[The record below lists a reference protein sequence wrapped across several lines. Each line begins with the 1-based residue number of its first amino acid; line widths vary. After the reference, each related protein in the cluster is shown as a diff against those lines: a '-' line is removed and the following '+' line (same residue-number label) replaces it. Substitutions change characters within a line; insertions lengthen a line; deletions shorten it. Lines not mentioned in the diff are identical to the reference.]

1 MNKNI
6 LNFSVFWGI
15 IFTSHILT
23 CCYGDRSNLE
33 DLSTDDII
41 NKNKVLKVQRI
52 FPDNVPLSHRHL
64 NTDITLPG
72 VVFRID
78 ARSPTAG
85 MNYDGTHNIGIFN
98 AGFTARGT
106 DYSLT
111 NHVLGGNNNNA
122 SNIGSGYVATTS
134 SPSSVNAI
142 LSSIT
147 GNMLLQEI
155 TRRNVQLQ
163 NSGRIV
169 IRAYVYSIRPT
180 NSNFYS
186 VVNNLPDGSRWDMYR
201 GQNEWLAVDRI
212 AREQIQSAVIYEDT
226 FINGVRQGGISPVS
240 TVNNTSY
247 SPNNPGYFPTY
258 FNTANVGV
266 TKLNP

>member
-1 MNKNI
+1 MATVTT
-6 LNFSVFWGI
+6 LVSC
-15 IFTSHILT
+15 HD
-23 CCYGDRSNLE
+23 DRSSIE
-33 DLSTDDII
+33 DLSRDNIVNN
-41 NKNKVLKVQRI
+41 NKDLKVHRVVSG
-52 FPDNVPLSHRHL
+52 NVPLSHRHL
-64 NTDITLPG
+64 NTSITIPG

-85 MNYDGTHNIGIFN
+85 MNYDGTNNPGIFN
-98 AGFTARGT
+98 VGFTARGT

-111 NHVLGGNNNNA
+111 NHVLGGNNSNA
-122 SNIGSGYVATTS
+122 SNVGSGYVATTS
-134 SPSSVNAI
+134 SPSSLNNI

-147 GNMLLQEI
+147 GNMLLQEVN
-155 TRRNVQLQ
+155 RRNVRLQ

-186 VVNNLPDGSRWDMYR
+186 VVDNLPDGSRWDAYR

-212 AREQIQSAVIYEDT
+212 SREQIQSAAIYEDI
-226 FINGVRQGGISPVS
+226 FVNGIRQGHVSPVS
-240 TVNNTSY
+240 TVNNTYY
-247 SPNNPGYFPTY
+247 SANTLGYFPTS

-266 TKLNP
+266 TKLNPLN